1 METDLPHDIFISYSR
16 KNKDLVLPIK
26 EEIERTLGLRCWID
40 LSDIPSGSDFIKK
53 IIPAIKELRIA
64 FLFFLSAES
73 QMSEYAMNE
82 IEFARNRAK
91 KRVILVRINDDTMTD
106 EFYFKYHGAD
116 IIDWRQPEQKMKLLR
131 DLRTWAEGLGFLCPD
146 VGALHKK
153 IQLWGGGPYWAD
165 TNIGAVNPWESGYYF
180 WWGDTIGYKREKVRA
195 PGRINRLFSRDIEV
209 WKASN
214 GSSSG
219 FSFEKCNAST
229 NAKDARALYR
239 EGWITAGG
247 VLVPEHDA
255 AHVQWGDH
263 WRIPTIQEQDELC
276 KKCDWIWKTMNGVGG
291 YVIQGRGDYAS
302 NSVFLPAAGRGD
314 KASLSLFGS
323 DGNYWSSSACWYG
336 AGEIYFYS
344 YDFSSRHYTQ
354 EGWRFY
360 GQPIR
365 PVQ

>member
-1 METDLPHDIFISYSR
+1 MPENNSPQDIFISYSR
-16 KNKDLVLPIK
+16 KNKDVVLPIK
-26 EEIERTLGLRCWID
+26 EEIERTLGLKCWID
-40 LSDIPSGSDFIKK
+40 LSDIPCGSENFIQRV
-53 IIPAIKELRIA
+53 IPGIKQSRVA

-73 QMSEYAMNE
+73 QASEYAMNE
-82 IEFARNRAK
+82 IGFARKRAK
-91 KRVILVRINDDTMTD
+91 KRVVLVRINDDSMTD
-106 EFYFKYHGAD
+106 EFFFKYQGAD

-131 DLRTWAEGLGFLCPD
+131 DLRAWAEGLGLSCPD
-146 VGALHKK
+146 VGDLHKK
-153 IQLWGGGPYWAD
+153 IQLWEGGPYWAD

-180 WWGDTIGYKREKVRA
+180 WWGDTIGYKREKA
-195 PGRINRLFSRDIEV
+195 SAHGLIDRLFRNGV
-209 WKASN
+209 WVASN
-214 GSSSG
+214 GSSLR
-219 FSFEKCNAST
+219 FSFEDSNAPT
-229 NAKDARALYR
+229 NKKGVHALYR
-239 EGWITAGG
+239 EGWTTAEG
-247 VLVPEHDA
+247 VLVPDHDA
-255 AHVQWGDH
+255 AHVQWGWH
-263 WRIPTIQEQDELC
+263 WRIPTIQELDELC
-276 KKCDWIWKTMNGVGG
+276 KNCDWIWKTMNGVGG

-302 NSVFLPAAGRGD
+302 NRVFLPAAGRGE